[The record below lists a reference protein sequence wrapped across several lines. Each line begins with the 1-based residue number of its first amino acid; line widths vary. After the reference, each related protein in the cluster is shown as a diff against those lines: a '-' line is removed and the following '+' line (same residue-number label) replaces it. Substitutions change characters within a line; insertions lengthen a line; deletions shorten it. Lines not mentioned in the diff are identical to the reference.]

1 MKIKEE
7 ELSKIKEQQV
17 KLQTVVNEIGL
28 IESKKHQLLHLVGT
42 INEEIEEFKKGLEKE
57 YGSININLET
67 GEYTE
72 IESNSEVKEED
83 PSLV

>member
-1 MKIKEE
+1 MKIREE
-7 ELSKIKEQQV
+7 ELSKIKEQQL

-42 INEEIEEFKKGLEKE
+42 INEEIEEFKKELEKE

>member
-7 ELSKIKEQQV
+7 ELSKIKEQQI

-42 INEEIEEFKKGLEKE
+42 INEEVEEFKKGLEKE

-72 IESNSEVKEED
+72 IESNSEIKEED

>member
-28 IESKKHQLLHLVGT
+28 IESKKHQLLHLVVDV
-42 INEEIEEFKKGLEKE
+42 NKEIEDFKKELEKE
-57 YGSININLET
+57 YGAININLES
-67 GEYTE
+67 GDYKK
-72 IESNSEVKEED
+72 IEPQPD
-83 PSLV
+83 LSLVE

>member
-7 ELSKIKEQQV
+7 QLSKIKEQQV

>member
-7 ELSKIKEQQV
+7 ELSKIKEQQI

-42 INEEIEEFKKGLEKE
+42 INEEVEEFKKGLEKE

-72 IESNSEVKEED
+72 IENNSEIKEED